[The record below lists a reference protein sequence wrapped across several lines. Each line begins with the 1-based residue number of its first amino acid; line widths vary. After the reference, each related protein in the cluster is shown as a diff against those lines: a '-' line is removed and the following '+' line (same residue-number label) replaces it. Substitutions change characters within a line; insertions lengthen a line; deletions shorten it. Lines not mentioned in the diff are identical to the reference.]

1 MRLLLGVL
9 LMDVFNFFLCI
20 FWKSFFMVL
29 YILGFFG
36 GVFSFF
42 VVIFCKLLI
51 GRVKVVLI
59 FFSGCDFILY
69 WFMLEGLGV
78 LDFCNILVGIL
89 FFEGVFLVEIVFV
102 VDFIY
107 VLVLFNIIWEL
118 EFFFLICKIFFFL
131 FVLWF

>member
-1 MRLLLGVL
+1 
-9 LMDVFNFFLCI
+9 
-20 FWKSFFMVL
+20 MVL

-59 FFSGCDFILY
+59 FFSGCDFMLY

-78 LDFCNILVGIL
+78 FDFCNILVGIL